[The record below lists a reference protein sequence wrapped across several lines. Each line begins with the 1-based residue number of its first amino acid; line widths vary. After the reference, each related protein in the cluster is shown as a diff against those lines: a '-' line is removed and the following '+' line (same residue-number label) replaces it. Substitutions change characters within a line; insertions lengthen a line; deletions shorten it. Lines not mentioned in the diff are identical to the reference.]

1 MMSRKSK
8 MMIFFHCLLYVE
20 LLYLQY
26 IRYRKWGDGDMAGGE
41 NDFAGERTV
50 KYVLLNKDVVIA
62 EFEVDVIFDT
72 IAVVGQFVELPYWF
86 DDIGNFIDRKSVV

>member
-1 MMSRKSK
+1 
-8 MMIFFHCLLYVE
+8 
-20 LLYLQY
+20 
-26 IRYRKWGDGDMAGGE
+26 MAGGE

-72 IAVVGQFVELPYWF
+72 IAVVEQFVELPYWF
-86 DDIGNFIDRKSVV
+86 DDIGNFIRNRRAPKQRENIEELLRLSGCDTLQGFLDISHALSLVDTFG

>member
-1 MMSRKSK
+1 
-8 MMIFFHCLLYVE
+8 
-20 LLYLQY
+20 
-26 IRYRKWGDGDMAGGE
+26 MAGGE

-72 IAVVGQFVELPYWF
+72 IAVVEQFVELH
-86 DDIGNFIDRKSVV
+86 IGLMI